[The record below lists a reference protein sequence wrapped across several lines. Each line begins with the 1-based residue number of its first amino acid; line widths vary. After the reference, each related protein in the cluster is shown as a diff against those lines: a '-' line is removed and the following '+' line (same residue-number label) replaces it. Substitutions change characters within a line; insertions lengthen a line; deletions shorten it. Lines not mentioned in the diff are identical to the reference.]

1 MNWYIVGSYVVTFI
15 LLGLEVYL
23 LMRRARKLE
32 TKT

>member
-1 MNWYIVGSYVVTFI
+1 MNWYIVGSYAATFL
-15 LLGLEVYL
+15 LLGLEVFF